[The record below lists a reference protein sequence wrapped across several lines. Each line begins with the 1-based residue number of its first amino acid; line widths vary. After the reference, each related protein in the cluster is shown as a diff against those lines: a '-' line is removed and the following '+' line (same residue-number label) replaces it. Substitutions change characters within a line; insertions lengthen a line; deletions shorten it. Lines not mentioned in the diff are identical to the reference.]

1 MQLHNKIALISGG
14 GRGIGRAAAHAFA
27 AAGAR
32 VIIGDIDSTAATAVA
47 QAIGNAACAV
57 TLDVTQADSVAAA
70 VATALDWGGRIDI
83 LLNNAGI
90 TRDARLTAMSEAQW
104 DAVLDVNLKGAWL
117 CGRAVAPQMITQ
129 GHGSIINVSSIV
141 GIYGNFGQSNYAATK
156 GGLIAMTK
164 TWARELGPHGIRCNA
179 VAPGFIATD
188 MVQSV
193 PAKVVAAIQERTPLR
208 RMGSVEELAAVYVFL
223 ASDAAGFINGA
234 VIPVDGGLT
243 L

>member
-1 MQLHNKIALISGG
+1 
-14 GRGIGRAAAHAFA
+14 
-27 AAGAR
+27 
-32 VIIGDIDSTAATAVA
+32 
-47 QAIGNAACAV
+47 
-57 TLDVTQADSVAAA
+57 
-70 VATALDWGGRIDI
+70 
-83 LLNNAGI
+83 
-90 TRDARLTAMSEAQW
+90 RLTAMSEAQW

-164 TWARELGPHGIRCNA
+164 TWARELGPHGIRCND